1 MNRIARTTMEPGVTE
16 HDETK
21 GRPHEP
27 YKCNE
32 KQETL
37 DKAHAHMYL
46 HVIQKMVRWWRRPV
60 TYMPCSWR
68 VYT

>member
-1 MNRIARTTMEPGVTE
+1 MEPGVTE

-46 HVIQKMVRWWRRPV
+46 HVIRKFGSAVAPTGDVYALQLEGTYV
-60 TYMPCSWR
+60 TS
-68 VYT
+68 VG